1 MSSSRFETVAF
12 AREVRVDFEQDI
24 EDVSLLFE
32 PKWRCLLYGWWRPE
46 ILRKPEDGSQQGLVQ
61 RVVPDS
67 EHHPIDIF
75 LVVHR
80 HIRKEFEIYY
90 SVYWGD
96 YELQQIKVKSLR
108 KAKGGTESIW
118 HERIAGFGPFGVKAV
133 TKFVEGGHLED
144 RVHSYRDGIVEYLA
158 GTDSSEVRSAIQLF
172 DSGVVPTEQQN

>member
-1 MSSSRFETVAF
+1 MSSSSFETVAF
-12 AREVRVDFEQDI
+12 AREVRVDFDQDI
-24 EDVSLLFE
+24 EDISALFE

-46 ILRKPEDGSQQGLVQ
+46 VLRKPEGDSLQSLVQ

-67 EHHPIDIF
+67 KHHPIDIF

-108 KAKGGTESIW
+108 KSNGGTESIW
-118 HERIAGFGPFGVKAV
+118 QERIAGFGPFGVKAV
-133 TKFVEGGHLED
+133 TEFVEHGHLEN
-144 RVHSYRDGIVEYLA
+144 RVHSYHDGIIEYLT
-158 GTDSSEVRSAIQLF
+158 GTNPVT
-172 DSGVVPTEQQN
+172 SGT